1 MCFICSWIF
10 GNFEGRE
17 IRSEGTKVL
26 GVCCCIKNYAKAQ
39 WFKTMNIYYHMVS
52 VGQKFGSNVIG
63 VQALG
68 FLRWVLSPC
77 WQSWSLTDRGLTRTG
92 RSTFKMTR
100 SHDHWQEASVPHLRG
115 LSRGCLS
122 VFMIWHLTSPRVR
135 DPRGSEQ
142 RGSCS
147 VVTESLKLSL
157 Y

>member
-39 WFKTMNIYYHMVS
+39 WLQTMNIDYHMVS
-52 VGQKFGSNVIG
+52 VGQKFGSNIIG

-68 FLRWVLSPC
+68 FLGCCHHVGRG
-77 WQSWSLTDRGLTRTG
+77 WSLTDRGLTRTG

-100 SHDHWQEASVPHLRG
+100 SCDHWQEASVPHLRG
-115 LSRGCLS
+115 LCRGCLS